1 MSWIKN
7 FKCIHFKGYLVKDI
21 MSLVMVM
28 QFNHYDDHLFITTL
42 ARQVIPRIHFWNKA
56 VRKFNNALPIHGKLD
71 IL

>member
-7 FKCIHFKGYLVKDI
+7 FKCIHYKCYLVEEI

-42 ARQVIPRIHFWNKA
+42 ARQVIPRIHFLEQGSAK
-56 VRKFNNALPIHGKLD
+56 I
-71 IL
+71 